1 MGMYIHSPGNHC
13 LEYRDRE
20 MIGKCNTR
28 VAATRVWRPMVAVDC
43 AAFRALATNM
53 VIGIIKTLSPKW
65 INVMIRRIKNF
76 FMV

>member
-1 MGMYIHSPGNHC
+1 MRIHSPGNHC

-28 VAATRVWRPMVAVDC
+28 VVATRVWRPMVGVDC
-43 AAFRALATNM
+43 AAFRAPATDM

-65 INVMIRRIKNF
+65 INAIIRNI
-76 FMV
+76 